1 MTEEILINATPNETR
16 VALVDNGMLQEVMH
30 DRHSC
35 TSMVGQI
42 FMGRIE
48 RVVPGLQAAF
58 INIGLERSAFMHV
71 TDICC
76 LDKPD
81 SSANGEKEAAHSSAS
96 SNKPVNNSDNR
107 SRGYSAWP
115 ADTSSPESPGVDS
128 ASASRSAP
136 SYPNIASVVHEGQ
149 QLLVQVYKDAIGS
162 KGARVTC
169 QISIPSRYLVLL
181 PQEPGTRAL
190 SARITDEA
198 ERERL
203 QAILDQLGAD
213 FPQYGIIART
223 NAEGVD
229 RHSLQRDFDFL
240 VRLWEK
246 ARQSI
251 PSACAPQRIYQGL
264 SLPLRAMRDNLT
276 HEVRQVRV
284 DSPEIHKEIQA
295 FLTEFV
301 PQWAGELVLYEGDR
315 PIFDFF
321 NIEEEI
327 SKALRRFVPLKSGGN
342 LVIEQNEAMTT
353 IDVNTGR
360 FVGHR
365 NLEDTIFRTNLE
377 AAHCIARQIRLRNI
391 GGIIILDFIDM
402 QDENHRQQVLNTLQH
417 CLDNDPVKTSISGI
431 TELGL
436 VEMTRKRTTEC
447 LQKLLCEPCPECI
460 GRGYVKTV
468 ESLAFELFREITRAV
483 RQFKTG
489 NVLVLANPELI
500 DHIIDE
506 QHLGLQ
512 ELEENL
518 GKRIRF
524 QPEEAYNREQFDV
537 VLT

>member
-16 VALVDNGMLQEVMH
+16 VALVENGMLQEVMH

-58 INIGLERSAFMHV
+58 INIGLERSAFMHI

-76 LDKPD
+76 LDKTEA
-81 SSANGEKEAAHSSAS
+81 SGNAEKEATECNDERAAPDSLTSH
-96 SNKPVNNSDNR
+96 KTP
-107 SRGYSAWP
+107 SRPGP
-115 ADTSSPESPGVDS
+115 DTPGKS
-128 ASASRSAP
+128 GQT
-136 SYPNIASVVHEGQ
+136 YPDIASVVHEGQ

-169 QISIPSRYLVLL
+169 QISIPSRYLVML
-181 PQEPGTRAL
+181 PQEPGTRVL
-190 SARITDEA
+190 SVRITDEA

-203 QAILDQLGAD
+203 QTILDDLGAE
-213 FPQYGIIART
+213 FPQYGFIART
-223 NAEGVD
+223 NAEGID
-229 RHSLQRDFDFL
+229 AQSLQRDFDFL

-246 ARQSI
+246 ARQRI
-251 PSACAPQRIYQGL
+251 PSARAPQRIYQGL

-276 HEVRQVRV
+276 HDVRQVRV
-284 DSPEIHKEIQA
+284 DSAAIHQEIGS
-295 FLTEFV
+295 FLSEFV
-301 PQWAGELVLYEGDR
+301 PQWDGELVLYEGDR

-342 LVIEQNEAMTT
+342 LVIDQNEAMTT

-402 QDENHRQQVLNTLQH
+402 QDENHRQQVLHTLQQ

-447 LQKLLCEPCPECI
+447 LQKLLCEPCPECR

>member
-16 VALVDNGMLQEVMH
+16 VALVDNGLLQEVIH

-35 TSMVGQI
+35 ASMVGQI

-58 INIGLERSAFMHV
+58 VNIGLERSAFMHI

-76 LDKPD
+76 L
-81 SSANGEKEAAHSSAS
+81 EKDVQTQMVE
-96 SNKPVNNSDNR
+96 PGNR
-107 SRGYSAWP
+107 SESAENTLSDAETP
-115 ADTSSPESPGVDS
+115 AGRFGDHSRQSP
-128 ASASRSAP
+128 A
-136 SYPNIASVVHEGQ
+136 YPDIASVVHEGQ
-149 QLLVQVYKDAIGS
+149 QILVQVYKDAIGS
-162 KGARVTC
+162 KGARVSC

-190 SARITDEA
+190 SVRITDED
-198 ERERL
+198 ERKRL
-203 QAILDQLGAD
+203 QEILHTLGAD
-213 FPQYGIIART
+213 YPQYGLIART

-229 RHSLQRDFDFL
+229 TAALQRDFDFL

-246 ARQSI
+246 ARRRI
-251 PSACAPQRIYQGL
+251 PSAKAPVRIYQDL
-264 SLPLRAMRDNLT
+264 SLPLKAMRDNLT
-276 HEVRQVRV
+276 HRVRQVRV
-284 DSPEIHKEIQA
+284 DSPAIFDEIQN
-295 FLTEFV
+295 FLQEFV
-301 PQWAGELVLYEGDR
+301 PQWGGQLVLYEGDR
-315 PIFDFF
+315 PIFDFYS
-321 NIEEEI
+321 IEEEI
-327 SKALRRFVPLKSGGN
+327 AKALRRFVPLKSGGN
-342 LVIEQNEAMTT
+342 LVIDQNEAMTT

-360 FVGHR
+360 FVGHK

-402 QDENHRQQVLNTLQH
+402 HDETHRQQVLDTLNL
-417 CLDNDPVKTSISGI
+417 CLQNDPVKTSISGI

-447 LQKLLCEPCPECI
+447 LQKVLCEPCPECL

-489 NVLVLANPELI
+489 NVRVLANPELI
-500 DHIIDE
+500 DHILDE
-506 QHLGLQ
+506 QHQGLH
-512 ELEENL
+512 ELEDNL

-524 QPEEAYNREQFDV
+524 QPEDAYQREQFDV
-537 VLT
+537 VLI

>member
-16 VALVDNGMLQEVMH
+16 VALVENGMLQEVMH

-35 TSMVGQI
+35 ASLVGQI

-58 INIGLERSAFMHV
+58 VNIGLERSAFMHV
-71 TDICC
+71 TDICS
-76 LDKPD
+76 LGRNAGNQ
-81 SSANGEKEAAHSSAS
+81 SASPGKSDAPEAAVEQDT
-96 SNKPVNNSDNR
+96 PVAGD
-107 SRGYSAWP
+107 
-115 ADTSSPESPGVDS
+115 ADETGQELPPRPD
-128 ASASRSAP
+128 
-136 SYPNIASVVHEGQ
+136 YPDIASVVHEGQ

-169 QISIPSRYLVLL
+169 QISIPSRYLVML
-181 PQEPGTRAL
+181 PQEPATRAL
-190 SARITDEA
+190 SVRITDEV

-203 QAILDQLGAD
+203 LAILAEIGAD
-213 FPQYGIIART
+213 FPQYGFIART
-223 NAEGVD
+223 NAEGID
-229 RHSLQRDFDFL
+229 APALQRDLDFL

-246 ARQSI
+246 ARHRI
-251 PSACAPQRIYQGL
+251 PAARAPEQIHHGL
-264 SLPLRAMRDNLT
+264 SLPLRAIRDHLT
-276 HEVRQVRV
+276 DEVQQVRV
-284 DSPEIHKEIQA
+284 DSHRIHAEIQH
-295 FLTEFV
+295 FLQEFV
-301 PQWAGELVLYEGDR
+301 PQWSGQLVLYEGDR
-315 PIFDFF
+315 PIFDFY

-327 SKALRRFVPLKSGGN
+327 AKALRRFVPLKSGGN
-342 LVIEQNEAMTT
+342 LVIDQNEAMTT

-402 QDENHRQQVLNTLQH
+402 QDEQHRQQVLNTLQQ

-447 LQKLLCEPCPECI
+447 LQKLLCEPCPECT

-489 NVLVLANPELI
+489 NVLVLASPELI

-506 QHLGLQ
+506 QHQGLQ

-524 QPEEAYNREQFDV
+524 QPEDAYSREQFDV

>member
-16 VALVDNGMLQEVMH
+16 VALVENGMVQEVMH
-30 DRHSC
+30 DRHGSE
-35 TSMVGQI
+35 SLVGQI

-71 TDICC
+71 TDICS
-76 LDKPD
+76 LGVASVKADQGNALAESVNDEGRVTGDISPPQENATEQPKYPD
-81 SSANGEKEAAHSSAS
+81 I
-96 SNKPVNNSDNR
+96 
-107 SRGYSAWP
+107 
-115 ADTSSPESPGVDS
+115 T
-128 ASASRSAP
+128 
-136 SYPNIASVVHEGQ
+136 SVVHEGQ

-169 QISIPSRYLVLL
+169 QISIPSRYLVML

-190 SARITDEA
+190 SVRITDES

-203 QAILDQLGAD
+203 QEIVERVGAD
-213 FPQYGIIART
+213 YPQYGLIART

-229 RHSLQRDFDFL
+229 AASLQRDFDFL

-246 ARQSI
+246 ARRLI
-251 PSACAPQRIYQGL
+251 PSARAPQRIHQGL
-264 SLPLRAMRDNLT
+264 SLPLRAVRDNLT
-276 HEVRQVRV
+276 NDVQQVRV
-284 DSPEIHKEIQA
+284 DSPRIAAEIKA
-295 FLTEFV
+295 FLKEFV
-301 PQWAGELVLYEGDR
+301 PSWSGQVVLYEGDR
-315 PIFDFF
+315 PIFDFY

-342 LVIEQNEAMTT
+342 LVIDQNEAMTT

-377 AAHCIARQIRLRNI
+377 AAHCIARQVRLRNI

-402 QDENHRQQVLNTLQH
+402 QDESHRQQVLQTLQQ
-417 CLDNDPVKTSISGI
+417 CLEQDPVKTNISGI

-447 LQKLLCEPCPECI
+447 LQKLLCEPCPECS

-489 NVLVLANPELI
+489 NVLVLASPEVI

-506 QHLGLQ
+506 QHQGLQ
-512 ELEENL
+512 ELEESL

-524 QPEEAYNREQFDV
+524 QPEEAYGREQFDV